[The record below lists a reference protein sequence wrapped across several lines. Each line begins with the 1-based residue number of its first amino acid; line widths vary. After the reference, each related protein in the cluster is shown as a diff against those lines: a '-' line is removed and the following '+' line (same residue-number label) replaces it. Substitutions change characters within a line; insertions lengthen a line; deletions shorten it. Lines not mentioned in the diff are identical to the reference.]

1 MAKSAEGD
9 RGFTDVGMVCE
20 SDFENGDVSDDGGGD
35 GGDEE
40 EDGG

>member
-1 MAKSAEGD
+1 MAKSAEGY
-9 RGFTDVGMVCE
+9 RGFADVGMVCE
-20 SDFENGDVSDDGGGD
+20 GDFENGDVFDDRGGD